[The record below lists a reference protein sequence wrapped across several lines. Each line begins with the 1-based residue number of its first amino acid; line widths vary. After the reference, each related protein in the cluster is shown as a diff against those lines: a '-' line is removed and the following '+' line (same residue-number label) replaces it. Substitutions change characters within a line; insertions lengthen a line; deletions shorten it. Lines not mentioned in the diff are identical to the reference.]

1 MFGGE
6 LLCQVVE
13 DGDYDLARVLIG
25 NEKQLV
31 HMHLHIVIA
40 DAIVALNTS
49 FQLELT

>member
-25 NEKQLV
+25 NEKRLV
-31 HMHLHIVIA
+31 HMHLHIAIA
-40 DAIVALNTS
+40 DAIVALNTL

>member
-25 NEKQLV
+25 NKKRLV
-31 HMHLHIVIA
+31 HMHLLIVIG
-40 DAIVALNTS
+40 DAIVALNVS
-49 FQLELT
+49 F